1 MATNENEVDV
11 IVGDKFE
18 CKVMN
23 ESNENMST
31 ESADKSDS
39 GIQTES
45 LSMSDTNEMCIRDR

>member
-1 MATNENEVDV
+1 MATDENEVDV
-11 IVGDKFE
+11 IVGDKAE

-45 LSMSDTNEMCIRDR
+45 LLTLSLIHI